1 MDFDI
6 SSKRFNNRTKEELN
20 ALYNLRDDPTNTIK
34 GADEGSAIVAWDR
47 EVYLKEA
54 SNQLED
60 KDVYE
65 EVQDNPSIFIN
76 TIVRAL
82 EEFRIRVDLSNDTLN
97 YFLVKDS
104 KFARF
109 YLLSKIHKR
118 LHHVPG
124 RSNCGF

>member
-60 KDVYE
+60 KDVM
-65 EVQDNPSIFIN
+65 
-76 TIVRAL
+76 R
-82 EEFRIRVDLSNDTLN
+82 
-97 YFLVKDS
+97 K
-104 KFARF
+104 
-109 YLLSKIHKR
+109 SKIT
-118 LHHVPG
+118 LASLSTPL
-124 RSNCGF
+124 CGL